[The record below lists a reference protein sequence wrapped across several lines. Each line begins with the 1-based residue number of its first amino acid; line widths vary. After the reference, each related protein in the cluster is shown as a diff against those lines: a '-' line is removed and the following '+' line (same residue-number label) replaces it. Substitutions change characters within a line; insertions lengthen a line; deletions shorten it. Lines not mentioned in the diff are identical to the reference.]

1 MTLSVRF
8 AAGWALATSV
18 SVLVSTAAAFGQG
31 SKPSSKPAQSDPVI
45 RFSDIRKSAGI
56 DFVQDSTQ
64 TEEKY
69 YLETMGTGVAW
80 IDYDQDGLMD
90 LYFVQS
96 GATDAYK
103 PAHPLRSALYHNNG
117 DGTFTDVTDKAHVG
131 GEGHYG
137 QGVAV
142 GDFNNDGYPD
152 MYITGYGRA
161 ILYLNNGDGTFTDV
175 SEKSGVVDGENW
187 STSAGWF
194 DFDKDG
200 WLDLLVTNYID
211 WSPKNNLWCGERKP
225 GYRSYCNPNN
235 YRGQKT
241 KLYRNNH
248 DGTFTDVSDKSG
260 VGLPESKGMS
270 MVLADLNSDSWPDI
284 AVANDTW
291 PNFLFEN
298 NHDGTFSDVSLI
310 SGLAASEDGR
320 YEAGMGIDAADVDGD
335 GNLDIYITHLD
346 FELNRLYHNNGDG
359 TFTDATYSSGIG
371 NKAILLSGVA
381 AKFIDYDNDGW
392 PDILQ
397 ANGAMVDNV
406 QLYHSLVTYKE
417 PLLMFRNLG
426 HGQFE
431 KTSDTLGPDFNR
443 PMVGRGLAT
452 ADFFNDGQIGIAV
465 NCRGDSPVI
474 LRNEGTSNHWLEVLL
489 IGTKSNRDGV
499 GSLLK
504 LSSGGVVQVDQSK
517 GGTSYMSASDPRIHF
532 GLGKR
537 SKIDSLQ
544 ITWPSG
550 KVDKLTDVP
559 VDSVIAVKEG
569 VGIIPHSFPKVKPK

>member
-31 SKPSSKPAQSDPVI
+31 SKPSSKLAQSDPVI

-200 WLDLLVTNYID
+200 WLDLVVTNYID

-465 NCRGDSPVI
+465 NCRGESPVI

-489 IGTKSNRDGV
+489 IGTKSNRDGI

-569 VGIIPHSFPKVKPK
+569 VGIVPHPFPKVKPK